1 MTSGLPDTTLVDSHA
16 HLDSPELLDQL
27 DGLIDEARAAAV
39 SRILTIGCVSTD
51 AETLNRPLEIAE
63 RHPGI
68 AAALG
73 VHPHDARFYSDE
85 LGARI
90 LAAMSHPKVLA
101 WGEIGLD
108 YHYQH
113 SDSESQISTFRSQL
127 ELSLEAG
134 KPVIIHSRA
143 AADQTCEILEDYRA
157 SGLRGVMHCFTYDQ
171 ETADRCLNFGFFLSF
186 GGFSPSPKPRNSAR
200 SLQRPL
206 PIDIWSRRIPRTWR
220 RFPFEARPTG
230 LPMSSRSLKSWPKCA
245 VRTSRPWPE
254 RPPGTSNPCLG
265 LRSWLLAKS

>member
-186 GGFSPSPKPRNSAR
+186 GGILTFAKAEELRSIAAETPSDRYLVETDSPYLAPVPFRGKTNRPAYVIKVAEKLAEVRGTDLDTVAR
-200 SLQRPL
+200 
-206 PIDIWSRRIPRTWR
+206 
-220 RFPFEARPTG
+220 E
-230 LPMSSRSLKSWPKCA
+230 
-245 VRTSRPWPE
+245 TSRNFE
-254 RPPGTSNPCLG
+254 SLFGTS
-265 LRSWLLAKS
+265 